1 MFHKSVKDIVARKN
15 KLQAQDKSKVPLLY
29 LSLSYL
35 NFTPK
40 QIKDVQFLRN
50 RGLILS
56 RERCVKSE
64 RMTSTLI
71 TWQEYFVVSLLLLAL
86 LQKMAGNI
94 VFSFYS
100 LSSRSDLL
108 IINGV
113 NPNIH
118 FYCTFLRGVS
128 NLTMFLSL
136 VGSLYEGKV
145 HVNFSLIFNFQ
156 FVCVNFLFTDRRTA

>member
-1 MFHKSVKDIVARKN
+1 M
-15 KLQAQDKSKVPLLY
+15 
-29 LSLSYL
+29 

-71 TWQEYFVVSLLLLAL
+71 TWQEYFV
-86 LQKMAGNI
+86 M
-94 VFSFYS
+94 SFHVAIGAAAEDGGKYCIFILFTEFKKWS
-100 LSSRSDLL
+100 VL

>member
-1 MFHKSVKDIVARKN
+1 MRKERAHDVNTNYLARIFCCVLVAIG
-15 KLQAQDKSKVPLLY
+15 AAAED
-29 LSLSYL
+29 
-35 NFTPK
+35 
-40 QIKDVQFLRN
+40 
-50 RGLILS
+50 G
-56 RERCVKSE
+56 
-64 RMTSTLI
+64 
-71 TWQEYFVVSLLLLAL
+71 
-86 LQKMAGNI
+86 GNI
-94 VFSFYS
+94 VFSFCS

>member
-1 MFHKSVKDIVARKN
+1 
-15 KLQAQDKSKVPLLY
+15 
-29 LSLSYL
+29 
-35 NFTPK
+35 
-40 QIKDVQFLRN
+40 
-50 RGLILS
+50 
-56 RERCVKSE
+56 
-64 RMTSTLI
+64 MTSTLI

-94 VFSFYS
+94 VFSFCS